1 MSKQR
6 HKRARYHRI
15 QTGKAETLT
24 RWINSRRTPRR
35 EKDLTMHFTKKKASA
50 KPEEITTINK
60 HNYFT
65 KAAKFSHLVN
75 MIDHAVRLKIIISL
89 PT

>member
-1 MSKQR
+1 
-6 HKRARYHRI
+6 
-15 QTGKAETLT
+15 
-24 RWINSRRTPRR
+24 
-35 EKDLTMHFTKKKASA
+35 MHFTKKKASA

-60 HNYFT
+60 HIYLT
-65 KAAKFSHLVN
+65 KAATFSHLVN